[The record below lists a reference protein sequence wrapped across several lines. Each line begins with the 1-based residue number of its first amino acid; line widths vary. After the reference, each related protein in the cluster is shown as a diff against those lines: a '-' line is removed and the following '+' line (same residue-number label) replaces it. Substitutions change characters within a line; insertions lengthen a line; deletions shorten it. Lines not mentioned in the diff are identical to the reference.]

1 MIFGVGMNYRLTK
14 RLGLRAEYRGLFYK
28 NPDFAPNL
36 NTVPVT
42 RLFTVTDQPAVSLTY
57 TFGRRR

>member
-1 MIFGVGMNYRLTK
+1 MNYRLTK

-42 RLFTVTDQPAVSLTY
+42 RLFTVTNQPAVSLTY